1 MPQKGTKTQ
10 KGLVKALRA
19 LCFFVTSFSCIVR
32 MSYGYGMATQADK
45 LVTEIRALPD
55 EEKLRVL
62 DAILTDL
69 DKPDQEIDQ
78 VWAEEARK
86 RWSRYKAGHLQTVSY
101 EELMRKYNR

>member
-1 MPQKGTKTQ
+1 
-10 KGLVKALRA
+10 
-19 LCFFVTSFSCIVR
+19 
-32 MSYGYGMATQADK
+32 MATQADK

-69 DKPDQEIDQ
+69 DKPDEEIDQ

-86 RWSRYKAGHLQTVSY
+86 RWSSYKAGRLQSVSY

>member
-1 MPQKGTKTQ
+1 
-10 KGLVKALRA
+10 
-19 LCFFVTSFSCIVR
+19 
-32 MSYGYGMATQADK
+32 MSMATQADK

-86 RWSRYKAGHLQTVSY
+86 RWDSYKAGRLQTVSY
-101 EELMRKYNR
+101 EELMRK

>member
-1 MPQKGTKTQ
+1 
-10 KGLVKALRA
+10 
-19 LCFFVTSFSCIVR
+19 
-32 MSYGYGMATQADK
+32 MATQADK
-45 LVTEIRALPD
+45 LVTEIRTLPD

-69 DKPDQEIDQ
+69 DKPDHEIDQ

-86 RWSRYKAGHLQTVSY
+86 RWSSYKAGLLQTISY

>member
-1 MPQKGTKTQ
+1 
-10 KGLVKALRA
+10 
-19 LCFFVTSFSCIVR
+19 
-32 MSYGYGMATQADK
+32 MATQADK

-69 DKPDQEIDQ
+69 DKPDQEIDR

-86 RWSRYKAGHLQTVSY
+86 RWHSYKAGRLPTVSY
-101 EELMRKYNR
+101 EELMSKYNR

>member
-1 MPQKGTKTQ
+1 
-10 KGLVKALRA
+10 
-19 LCFFVTSFSCIVR
+19 
-32 MSYGYGMATQADK
+32 MATQADK

-69 DKPDQEIDQ
+69 DKPDQEIDR
-78 VWAEEARK
+78 VWAEEARN
-86 RWSRYKAGHLQTVSY
+86 RWDSYKAGRLQTVSY

>member
-1 MPQKGTKTQ
+1 
-10 KGLVKALRA
+10 
-19 LCFFVTSFSCIVR
+19 
-32 MSYGYGMATQADK
+32 MATQADK

-78 VWAEEARK
+78 IWAEEARK
-86 RWSRYKAGHLQTVSY
+86 RWNSYKAGRLQTVSY
-101 EELMRKYNR
+101 EELMSKYNR

>member
-1 MPQKGTKTQ
+1 
-10 KGLVKALRA
+10 
-19 LCFFVTSFSCIVR
+19 
-32 MSYGYGMATQADK
+32 MATQADK

-86 RWSRYKAGHLQTVSY
+86 RWNSYKAGQLQTVSY

>member
-1 MPQKGTKTQ
+1 
-10 KGLVKALRA
+10 
-19 LCFFVTSFSCIVR
+19 
-32 MSYGYGMATQADK
+32 MATQADR

-101 EELMRKYNR
+101 EELMHKYNR

>member
-1 MPQKGTKTQ
+1 ME
-10 KGLVKALRA
+10 
-19 LCFFVTSFSCIVR
+19 
-32 MSYGYGMATQADK
+32 TQADK

-62 DAILTDL
+62 DALLTDL
-69 DKPDQEIDQ
+69 HKPDHEIDQ

-86 RWSRYKAGHLQTVSY
+86 RWNSYKAGHLETVAY

>member
-1 MPQKGTKTQ
+1 
-10 KGLVKALRA
+10 
-19 LCFFVTSFSCIVR
+19 
-32 MSYGYGMATQADK
+32 MATQADK

-86 RWSRYKAGHLQTVSY
+86 RWDSYKAGRLQTVSY